1 MLGAEVVNPMPANV
15 QGATVCKK
23 RVVHGTKGGV
33 LVNAQTLKVRD
44 SAYVLLRVENL

>member
-23 RVVHGTKGGV
+23 KGG
-33 LVNAQTLKVRD
+33 AWHQRWCAGD
-44 SAYVLLRVENL
+44 CPNLESEG

>member
-1 MLGAEVVNPMPANV
+1 MGAEVVNPMPANV

-23 RVVHGTKGGV
+23 GWCMAPKVVCWCMPKP
-33 LVNAQTLKVRD
+33 LKVRD

>member
-33 LVNAQTLKVRD
+33 LVNAQTF
-44 SAYVLLRVENL
+44 EGEG

>member
-23 RVVHGTKGGV
+23 GWCMAPKGGV
-33 LVNAQTLKVRD
+33 LVNAQTFESD
-44 SAYVLLRVENL
+44 G